1 MKTMHNSD
9 KPATI
14 INVEYANGKYAVNS
28 FEDGEVDLWQNNID
42 DEFELMLCLEW
53 VVSDLDVDYSAVTVP
68 LRVIERLP
76 QPREKQAQEY
86 HDFLRGVTVAELGMT
101 ILEALQLMAKKKEN
115 VPTIAKEGIHNSR
128 VEWDDLI

>member
-1 MKTMHNSD
+1 MHNSD

-28 FEDGEVDLWQNNID
+28 FEDGEFGTWQNNID

-53 VVSDLDVDYSAVTVP
+53 VVSDLDMDYRAVTVP

-76 QPREKQAQEY
+76 QPREGQAKEY
-86 HDFLRGVTVAELGMT
+86 HDFLRGVTIAELGMP
-101 ILEALQLMAKKKEN
+101 ILEAIQQMAKSEGSD
-115 VPTIAKEGIHNSR
+115 PTVSKGGIHNSR
-128 VEWDDLI
+128 VEWDELI

>member
-1 MKTMHNSD
+1 MHNSD

-28 FEDGEVDLWQNNID
+28 FEDGEFSTWQNNID

-53 VVSDLDVDYSAVTVP
+53 VVFDLDVDYSAVTVP

-76 QPREKQAQEY
+76 QPREGQAREY

-101 ILEALQLMAKKKEN
+101 ILEALRQMAKN
-115 VPTIAKEGIHNSR
+115 DGSGSTIAKGGIHNSR
-128 VEWDDLI
+128 VEWADLI